1 VKALHNKTALV
12 LGAGSER
19 GMGAAIA
26 SALRDA
32 GARVV
37 IAARNSERLQAT
49 AQALGVAGRSCDA
62 GDEDSVSSLFD
73 EVAAN
78 HGGLDIAV
86 YAAGQN
92 HFSPIAKFDPAR
104 AGQVVKTQLI
114 GGLLFIKHAA
124 RAIGQ
129 DGSIILLSSLTAR
142 LPAAGTAVYAGTK
155 AAMEHIT
162 KVAAVEYAPDNIRVN
177 GIAPG
182 LQRTDMTEA
191 MFASHGVE
199 RASVRETPLGRLG
212 QPGDIAAAALWLAQ
226 DDCFMTGVTLPVA
239 GGAELRRIPTFE
251 EMAD

>member
-1 VKALHNKTALV
+1 MTSLHNKTALV
-12 LGAGSER
+12 LGAGSSR

-26 SALRDA
+26 AALRDA
-32 GARVV
+32 GAQVV
-37 IAARNSERLQAT
+37 ISARNDERLQST
-49 AQALGVAGRSCDA
+49 ARALKVEGHACDA
-62 GDEDSVSSLFD
+62 TDESSLALLVD
-73 EVAAN
+73 TVVET

-92 HFSPIAKFDPAR
+92 HFAPIAKFDPAR
-104 AGQVVKTQLI
+104 AGQVVQTQLI

-124 RAIGQ
+124 RAIGEN
-129 DGSIILLSSLTAR
+129 GSIILLSSLTAR
-142 LPAAGTAVYAGTK
+142 LPAAGTAVYGGTK

-162 KVAAVEYAPDNIRVN
+162 RVAALEYAPHNIRIN

-191 MFASHGVE
+191 MFSSPGVE
-199 RASVRETPLGRLG
+199 RASVKETPLGRLG
-212 QPGDIAAAALWLAQ
+212 QPGDIAAAAVWLAQ
-226 DDCFMTGVTLPVA
+226 DDCFMTGATLPVA